1 MNKKWNN
8 SFEKTFEKIFE
19 TNTQDLTLLESQQ
32 TFELNLENH
41 SLENLS
47 YIHSQPNQID
57 IVKIFSQLSSFFELG
72 FLFEK
77 QKNNFAAIQG
87 FAFGQNISL
96 GEKNILLNL
105 PEINLYSLFKTNA
118 SSILKKMNF
127 SFINKNKKMNA
138 FVIKVSTQHSI
149 LVFTELAEPWLKLR
163 LESLQKTLMKI
174 SFE

>member
-1 MNKKWNN
+1 MNKKWND
-8 SFEKTFEKIFE
+8 TFEKIFE
-19 TNTQDLTLLESQQ
+19 TNTQDLTLLESQR
-32 TFELNLENH
+32 TFELNSENH

-47 YIHSQPNQID
+47 YIHSQADQIN
-57 IVKIFSQLSSFFELG
+57 IIRIFSQLSSFFELG

-96 GEKNILLNL
+96 GEKNILINF
-105 PEINLYSLFKTNA
+105 PEIDLYSLFKTNA
-118 SSILKKMNF
+118 SSILKKMNYG
-127 SFINKNKKMNA
+127 FINKNKKMNA
-138 FVIKVSTQHSI
+138 FVIKISQQHSI